1 MCVWLWARALTF
13 NVNMEIQAWNII
25 HAECGLQLSIR
36 TELFTT
42 FNKQTGSRPV
52 SVDGGLITC
61 STVLWIEKKRKNNTV
76 PPHWSWLKLSL
87 IPTIMTGSVKRK
99 SHHMVSEDLHHH
111 PYPPSPYLPHYHH
124 SYPPTSPSTLLNNP
138 RPPHAQTDVVDVVLL
153 LTLPDCCISSNQ
165 HVGCYRLVIAA
176 PHRPHMH
183 GLGGCSGALE
193 KHYQHRSAGTQRH
206 GGDHWLF
213 WNIRML
219 WLLERGY

>member
-61 STVLWIEKKRKNNTV
+61 STVLWIEKKKKQHSAT
-76 PPHWSWLKLSL
+76 SLKL
-87 IPTIMTGSVKRK
+87 IKAEFNT
-99 SHHMVSEDLHHH
+99 HHH
-111 PYPPSPYLPHYHH
+111 DRICEEKISPHGQWRSAPPSLTPSPYLPHYHH
-124 SYPPTSPSTLLNNP
+124 SYPPTSLSTLLNNP
-138 RPPHAQTDVVDVVLL
+138 RPPHAQTAVVDVVLL

-176 PHRPHMH
+176 PQRPHMH